1 MMRAWMLAA
10 RSSTTAPRPLLYPL
24 DVNLYPNYPG
34 WSLKSR
40 GEKEQD
46 MRRISPGS
54 AVALAAIGLALAV
67 AGCGSGNSSGGGST
81 GGGGAPNSGTVQ
93 KGGTLT
99 VALAEDPDQL
109 DPTLA
114 RTFVGR
120 IVFANLCEKL
130 YDVDASLNVVPQLA
144 AGMPKFSNGGKTVTI
159 KIRQGLKF
167 NDGTTLDAQ
176 AVKTSLDRHRKLPDS
191 ARASELAPVTSVKV
205 VNPTTVQL
213 TLDQAFAPLTSLL
226 ADRSGMI
233 MSPAQLKKLGD
244 KFSNDPVCVGP
255 FQFVSRS
262 EGDQIVLKKAPD
274 YYDASKVKLDKLVFK
289 IITEP
294 SARAANLRSG
304 DVDVAE
310 RLDGTDTPAIKSDS
324 SLQLLTR
331 TSLGYQGLTINVGN
345 ANGLGKPYHTVD
357 TPLGQH
363 KELRQALG
371 LSIDPGVITR
381 VALQGAGVP
390 GCSPISPVSP
400 WHDPNLKC
408 PGRDLAKAKQLV
420 AQSGVKTPIPVSL
433 MIGAGNATQQRVGQ
447 AIQAMAKEAGF
458 AVKLQPTEFTA
469 QLDKQDAGTFDT
481 SLIGWSG
488 RVDPDGNIHEFVD
501 TKGSLNDSGYS
512 SPQMDK
518 LLDQSRTTLDQNKRK
533 QIYSQIQ
540 QILDTDAPLLYI
552 WHDKLFTGASRK
564 VQGMQFYGDG
574 LLRLKEAGLTG

>member
-1 MMRAWMLAA
+1 
-10 RSSTTAPRPLLYPL
+10 
-24 DVNLYPNYPG
+24 
-34 WSLKSR
+34 
-40 GEKEQD
+40 

-294 SARAANLRSG
+294 NARAANLRSG
-304 DVDVAE
+304 DFDVAE
-310 RLDGTDTPAIKSDS
+310 RLDATDTSAIKSDS
-324 SLQLLTR
+324 SLQLITR

-345 ANGLGKPYHTVD
+345 ASGLGKPYHTID
-357 TPLGQH
+357 TPLAQH

-371 LSIDPGVITR
+371 LSIDPSVITR
-381 VALQGAGVP
+381 VALQGGGVP

-420 AQSGVKTPIPVSL
+420 SQSGVQTPVPVSML
-433 MIGAGNATQQRVGQ
+433 IEAGNAQQQRIGQ

-458 AVKLQPTEFTA
+458 NVKLQPTEFTA

-512 SPQMDK
+512 SPQMDQ
-518 LLDQSRTTLDQNKRK
+518 LLAQSRTTLDQNKRK
-533 QIYSQIQ
+533 QIYTQIQ
-540 QILDTDAPLLYI
+540 QLLMTDAPLLYI

-574 LLRLKEAGLTG
+574 LLRFKEAGLTG

>member
-1 MMRAWMLAA
+1 
-10 RSSTTAPRPLLYPL
+10 
-24 DVNLYPNYPG
+24 
-34 WSLKSR
+34 
-40 GEKEQD
+40 
-46 MRRISPGS
+46 MRRISARS
-54 AVALAAIGLALAV
+54 ALALAISALALAV
-67 AGCGSGNSSGGGST
+67 GGCGSSGGGN
-81 GGGGAPNSGTVQ
+81 GGGGGSGSGAPNSGTIQ

-130 YDVDASLNVVPQLA
+130 YDVNSSLNVVPQLA
-144 AGMPKFSNGGKTVTI
+144 AGMPKFSDGGKTVTI

-176 AVKTSLDRHRKLPDS
+176 AVKTSLDRHRKLADS
-191 ARASELAPVTSVKV
+191 ARASELAPVTAVKV
-205 VNPTTVQL
+205 VDPTTVQL

-226 ADRSGMI
+226 ADRAGMI

-274 YYDASKVKLDKLVFK
+274 YYDADKVKLDKLVFK

-294 SARAANLRSG
+294 NARAANLRSG

-310 RLDGTDTPAIKSDS
+310 RLDATDTSAIKSDS
-324 SLQLLTR
+324 NLQLITR

-345 ANGLGKPYHTVD
+345 ASGLGKPYHPVN

-381 VALQGAGVP
+381 VALQGGGVP
-390 GCSPISPVSP
+390 GCGFVSPVSP

-408 PGRDLAKAKQLV
+408 PGRNLAKAKQLV
-420 AQSGVKTPIPVSL
+420 AQSGVKTPVPVSM
-433 MIGAGNATQQRVGQ
+433 MIGAGDARQQRIGQ

-458 AVKLQPTEFTA
+458 DVKIQPTEFTA

-488 RVDPDGNIHEFVD
+488 RADPDGNIHEFVD

-512 SPQMDK
+512 NPQMDK
-518 LLDQSRTTLDQNKRK
+518 LLDQSRTTLDQGKRK

-540 QILDTDAPLLYI
+540 QIVTTDAPLLYI
-552 WHDKLFTGASRK
+552 WHDKLFTGASAK

-574 LLRLKEAGLTG
+574 LLRFKEAGLSS

>member
-1 MMRAWMLAA
+1 
-10 RSSTTAPRPLLYPL
+10 
-24 DVNLYPNYPG
+24 
-34 WSLKSR
+34 
-40 GEKEQD
+40 
-46 MRRISPGS
+46 MRRISAGS
-54 AVALAAIGLALAV
+54 AAALAAIVLAV
-67 AGCGSGNSSGGGST
+67 AAAGCGSSNSGGG
-81 GGGGAPNSGTVQ
+81 GGGSSPGAPNSGSIN

-99 VALAEDPDQL
+99 VALAEDPDML

-130 YDVDASLNVVPQLA
+130 YDVDASLNIVPQLA

-159 KIRQGLKF
+159 KIRQGIKF
-167 NDGTTLDAQ
+167 NDGTKLDAD
-176 AVKTSLDRHRKLPDS
+176 AVKTSLDRHRKLADS

-205 VNPTTVQL
+205 VDPSTVQL

-244 KFSNDPVCVGP
+244 KFAQDPVCVGP
-255 FQFVSRS
+255 FQFVSRT
-262 EGDQIVLKKAPD
+262 EGDQIALKKAPD

-294 SARAANLRSG
+294 NARAQNVRSG

-310 RLDGTDTPAIKSDS
+310 RLDATDVPQIKSDS
-324 SLQLLTR
+324 NLQLITR
-331 TSLGYQGLTINVGN
+331 TSLGYQGITINVGN
-345 ANGLGKPYHTVD
+345 ASGLGKPYHPVD

-371 LSIDPGVITR
+371 LAIDPNVITR
-381 VALQGAGVP
+381 VALQGGGVP
-390 GCSPISPVSP
+390 GCGPISPVSP
-400 WHDPNLKC
+400 WHDPSLKC
-408 PGRDLAKAKQLV
+408 PGRNLAKAKQLV
-420 AQSGVKTPIPVSL
+420 GQSGVKTPVPVSL
-433 MIGAGNATQQRVGQ
+433 MIGAGDARQQRIGQ
-447 AIQAMAKEAGF
+447 AIQSMVKEAGF
-458 AVKLQPTEFTA
+458 NVKLQPTEFTA

-512 SPQMDK
+512 NPQMDK
-518 LLDQSRTTLDQNKRK
+518 LLDQSRTTLDQDKRK
-533 QIYSQIQ
+533 QIYSQVQ
-540 QILDTDAPLLYI
+540 QILTTDAPLLYI
-552 WHDKLFTGASRK
+552 WHDKLYTGASRK
-564 VQGMQFYGDG
+564 VAGLQFYGDG
-574 LLRLKEAGLTG
+574 LLRFKEAGLTG